1 MGRQAGWGGGV
12 GRDYVNVIVIVLSRV
27 WLSVAPWIAVHWAP
41 NVTGSDKVEIMQVKK
56 WEGKGV
62 GKKKVDKLTDC
73 TGNRWES
80 KQIFK
85 TWQTRQ
91 EQVK

>member
-1 MGRQAGWGGGV
+1 M
-12 GRDYVNVIVIVLSRV
+12 
-27 WLSVAPWIAVHWAP
+27 APWIAVHWAP

-73 TGNRWES
+73 TGNR
-80 KQIFK
+80 
-85 TWQTRQ
+85 
-91 EQVK
+91 